1 MERILIVDDDLE
13 IMRMLSQ
20 YFKKEGYQVEEA
32 DTGMLALEK
41 ARRNAPDLVLLD
53 LNLPDHSGI
62 VMLERILRVS
72 PRTQIVLMTGEGDI
86 ATAVQA
92 MKLGAR
98 DFLCKPF
105 DNEQLKVI
113 IQSLFQ
119 RGSDSPTNVATH
131 PIIGE
136 SPEIKEVWQ
145 SIARY
150 ALPEV
155 SILLSG
161 PSGTGKELFARAI
174 HMQSKRR
181 EKMFVALDCATLPET
196 LVESELFGH
205 EKGAFTGAIEQKMG
219 KFEQACGGTIF
230 LDEIGNLPLNF
241 QAKLLRV
248 LQERYIDRL
257 GGQRPIH
264 VDVRIVSATN
274 INLEQ
279 AVHKG
284 TFREDLYYRLAEM
297 VIHIPPL
304 RERQGDIRLL
314 VCHYINE
321 FNQRFARN
329 ILGISD
335 DAWTI
340 LTQYRWPGNVRELEN
355 VIRASLLAAESFI
368 SVEHLPEYLRR
379 ADAIDSENQS
389 SPAPL
394 SYSLRRQIETAL
406 KDGSLDLK
414 AVAARNAEEIEKAI
428 LTEILERRHFAQHEL
443 CSLLKLDPKTLR
455 AKLRKYGLKTLPD
468 RPSVSHVPDM
478 TIHS

>member
-1 MERILIVDDDLE
+1 MERILIVDDDLD
-13 IMRMLSQ
+13 ILQMLSR
-20 YFKKEGYQVEEA
+20 YFKKAEYQVEEA
-32 DTGMLALEK
+32 DTGMMALDK

-53 LNLPDHSGI
+53 LNLPDYSGI

-72 PRTQIVLMTGEGDI
+72 PKAQVVIMTGEGDI
-86 ATAVQA
+86 STAVQA

-105 DNEQLKVI
+105 DNDQLKSTV
-113 IQSLFQ
+113 QSLLQ
-119 RGSDSPTNVATH
+119 RGPDSTTKLFAR

-136 SPEIKEVWQ
+136 SPQIKEVWEN
-145 SIARY
+145 IARY

-181 EKMFVALDCATLPET
+181 EKVFVALDCATLPET

-205 EKGAFTGAIEQKMG
+205 EKGSFTGAMEQKIG

-248 LQERYIDRL
+248 LQERYIDRI
-257 GGQRPIH
+257 GGQKPIS

-274 INLEQ
+274 SDLEQ
-279 AVHKG
+279 AVLKG
-284 TFREDLYYRLAEM
+284 TFREDLYYRLAEI

-304 RERQGDIRLL
+304 RERHGDIRLL
-314 VCHYINE
+314 ACHYIKE

-329 ILGISD
+329 ISGISD

-340 LTQYRWPGNVRELEN
+340 LTQYSWPGNVRELEN
-355 VIRASLLAAESFI
+355 VIRASLLAADSFI
-368 SVEHLPEYLRR
+368 NVEHLPEYLRR
-379 ADAIDSENQS
+379 TNAGCTEIKH

-394 SYSLRRQIETAL
+394 SYLMRQQIEAAL
-406 KDGSLDLK
+406 EAGSLDLK
-414 AVAARNAEEIEKAI
+414 AAVARDAEEIEKAI
-428 LTEILERRHFAQHEL
+428 LTEILGRRHFTQHEL
-443 CSLLKLDPKTLR
+443 CSLFKLDPKTLR
-455 AKLRKYGLKTLPD
+455 AKLRKYGLKTVLGQSSFLNDPD
-468 RPSVSHVPDM
+468 I
-478 TIHS
+478 TILS

>member
-1 MERILIVDDDLE
+1 MKKILIVDDDLD
-13 IMRMLSQ
+13 IMHMLSQ
-20 YFKKEGYQVEEA
+20 YFKKLGYQVEEA
-32 DTGMLALEK
+32 ASGMIALDK

-53 LNLPDHSGI
+53 LNLPDYSGI

-72 PRTQIVLMTGEGDI
+72 PRAQVVIMTGEGDI

-105 DNEQLKVI
+105 DNDQLKNTV
-113 IQSLFQ
+113 QSLLQ
-119 RGSDSPTNVATH
+119 RGPDFSKLLTR

-136 SPEIKEVWQ
+136 SPEIKEVWTN
-145 SIARY
+145 IARY
-150 ALPEV
+150 ALPDV

-181 EKMFVALDCATLPET
+181 EKVFVALDCATLPET

-205 EKGAFTGAIEQKMG
+205 EKGAFTGAMEQKIG

-257 GGQRPIH
+257 GGQKPIH

-274 INLEQ
+274 FDLEL

-314 VCHYINE
+314 ACHYINE
-321 FNQRFARN
+321 FNHRFTRN

-335 DAWTI
+335 DAWLI

-368 SVEHLPEYLRR
+368 NVEHLPEYLRR
-379 ADAIDSENQS
+379 TDAGSSENKS
-389 SPAPL
+389 STAPL
-394 SYSLRRQIETAL
+394 SNSLHQQIKTAL
-406 KDGSLDLK
+406 EDGSLDLK
-414 AVAARNAEEIEKAI
+414 AAVARNTEEIEKAI
-428 LTEILERRHFAQHEL
+428 LTEILESRPFTQHEL
-443 CSLLKLDPKTLR
+443 CGLLKLDPKTLR
-455 AKLRKYGLKTLPD
+455 AKLRKYGLKTMGGGPQY
-468 RPSVSHVPDM
+468 PM
-478 TIHS
+478 FKI